1 MSVTIRYITLR
12 DNPEMA
18 DIVRTAIEEFRLPKE
33 GTAYSDPETDRL
45 YQTFQHPGAAYFV
58 AEENGIVLGG
68 CGVYPTKGLPEG
80 CAELVRYFLA
90 STARGK
96 GIGWSLFEQTIKTA
110 KLLGYKQ
117 LYLESFPDL
126 TKAVSIYEKAGF
138 RQLEQAMG
146 QSGHFACNVW
156 MLKDLQ

>member
-12 DNPEMA
+12 DNPEIA
-18 DIVRTAIEEFRLPKE
+18 DIVRTAIEEFKLPKE
-33 GTAYSDPETDRL
+33 GTAYTDPETDRL

-58 AEENGIVLGG
+58 AEENGIILGG

-80 CAELVRYFLA
+80 CAELVRFFLTN
-90 STARGK
+90 SARGK
-96 GIGWSLFEQTIKTA
+96 GIGWSLFEQTMNTA

-138 RQLEQAMG
+138 RPLKQAMG